1 MNFRK
6 LLIRPELGACFATI
20 LVFIVFAII
29 AGKQG
34 FLSAQGTINY
44 LEVAAQLGI
53 LASAV
58 ALLMIAGEFDLSVG
72 SMIGAAGMLMA
83 VLTIQFGWPL
93 WLAIIAAILFA
104 LVVGYI
110 NGNLVVKTRLPSF
123 IITLASLYV
132 LRGLTVG
139 VTLLLT
145 KFTRVSGLR
154 ARTEGDWLA
163 GLLTGHPVGIPIS
176 IWWWVVL
183 TFALGW
189 VLFRTDFGNW
199 IFAAGGDPNAARN
212 VGVPVARVKISLFM
226 LTAASAA
233 LLAALQVLNTG
244 SADVL
249 RGEQKELEAVAAAV
263 IGGNLLTG
271 GYGSVLGAAVGALIL
286 GMVQQG
292 IFYTGI
298 STDWFKAVLGAML
311 LGAVFINNYLRQ
323 QALRAR

>member
-6 LLIRPELGACFATI
+6 LLVRPELGACFATI

-44 LEVAAQLGI
+44 LEVGAQLGI

-104 LVVGYI
+104 LVVGYV
-110 NGNLVVKTRLPSF
+110 NGYLVVKTRLPSF

-154 ARTEGDWLA
+154 AHTEGDWLA

-189 VLFRTDFGNW
+189 VLFRTDYGNW

>member
-6 LLIRPELGACFATI
+6 LLARPELGACFATI
-20 LVFIVFAII
+20 LIFIVFAAI

-44 LEVAAQLGI
+44 LEVGAQLGI

-104 LVVGYI
+104 LVVGYV
-110 NGNLVVKTRLPSF
+110 NGYLVVKTRLPSF

-199 IFAAGGDPNAARN
+199 IFPAGGDANAARN

>member
-154 ARTEGDWLA
+154 ARSESDWLA
-163 GLLTGHPVGIPIS
+163 GLLTGHPAGIPIS

-189 VLFRTDFGNW
+189 VLFRTSYGNW
-199 IFAAGGDPNAARN
+199 IFAAGGDANAARN

-323 QALRAR
+323 QALSAR

>member
-154 ARTEGDWLA
+154 ARTESDWLA
-163 GLLTGHPVGIPIS
+163 GLLTGHPAGIPIS

-189 VLFRTDFGNW
+189 VLFRTSYGNW
-199 IFAAGGDPNAARN
+199 IFAAGGDANAARN

>member
-1 MNFRK
+1 MSFRK
-6 LLIRPELGACFATI
+6 LLIRPELGAIFATI

-44 LEVAAQLGI
+44 LEVGAQLGI

-104 LVVGYI
+104 LVVGYV
-110 NGNLVVKTRLPSF
+110 NGYLVVKTRLPSF

-154 ARTEGDWLA
+154 ARTENDWLA
-163 GLLTGHPVGIPIS
+163 GLLTGHPAGIPIS

-189 VLFRTDFGNW
+189 VLFRTPYGNW

>member
-1 MNFRK
+1 M
-6 LLIRPELGACFATI
+6 
-20 LVFIVFAII
+20 
-29 AGKQG
+29 
-34 FLSAQGTINY
+34 
-44 LEVAAQLGI
+44 
-53 LASAV
+53 
-58 ALLMIAGEFDLSVG
+58 
-72 SMIGAAGMLMA
+72 
-83 VLTIQFGWPL
+83 
-93 WLAIIAAILFA
+93 
-104 LVVGYI
+104 
-110 NGNLVVKTRLPSF
+110 
-123 IITLASLYV
+123 
-132 LRGLTVG
+132 
-139 VTLLLT
+139 
-145 KFTRVSGLR
+145 
-154 ARTEGDWLA
+154 
-163 GLLTGHPVGIPIS
+163 
-176 IWWWVVL
+176 
-183 TFALGW
+183 
-189 VLFRTDFGNW
+189 
-199 IFAAGGDPNAARN
+199 
-212 VGVPVARVKISLFM
+212 KISLFK

>member
-1 MNFRK
+1 
-6 LLIRPELGACFATI
+6 
-20 LVFIVFAII
+20 
-29 AGKQG
+29 
-34 FLSAQGTINY
+34 
-44 LEVAAQLGI
+44 
-53 LASAV
+53 
-58 ALLMIAGEFDLSVG
+58 
-72 SMIGAAGMLMA
+72 
-83 VLTIQFGWPL
+83 
-93 WLAIIAAILFA
+93 
-104 LVVGYI
+104 
-110 NGNLVVKTRLPSF
+110 
-123 IITLASLYV
+123 
-132 LRGLTVG
+132 
-139 VTLLLT
+139 
-145 KFTRVSGLR
+145 
-154 ARTEGDWLA
+154 
-163 GLLTGHPVGIPIS
+163 
-176 IWWWVVL
+176 VL
-183 TFALGW
+183 TFVLGW
-189 VLFRTDFGNW
+189 VLFRTPYGNW

-286 GMVQQG
+286 GVVQQG

>member
-1 MNFRK
+1 M
-6 LLIRPELGACFATI
+6 
-20 LVFIVFAII
+20 
-29 AGKQG
+29 
-34 FLSAQGTINY
+34 
-44 LEVAAQLGI
+44 
-53 LASAV
+53 
-58 ALLMIAGEFDLSVG
+58 
-72 SMIGAAGMLMA
+72 
-83 VLTIQFGWPL
+83 
-93 WLAIIAAILFA
+93 
-104 LVVGYI
+104 
-110 NGNLVVKTRLPSF
+110 
-123 IITLASLYV
+123 
-132 LRGLTVG
+132 
-139 VTLLLT
+139 
-145 KFTRVSGLR
+145 
-154 ARTEGDWLA
+154 
-163 GLLTGHPVGIPIS
+163 
-176 IWWWVVL
+176 L

-189 VLFRTDFGNW
+189 VLFRTPYGNW
-199 IFAAGGDPNAARN
+199 IFAAGGDANAARN
-212 VGVPVARVKISLFM
+212 VGVPVAQVKISLFM

>member
-1 MNFRK
+1 MSFRK

-20 LVFIVFAII
+20 LVFIVFVVI

-110 NGNLVVKTRLPSF
+110 NGYLVVKTRLPSF

-154 ARTEGDWLA
+154 ARTENDWLA
-163 GLLTGHPVGIPIS
+163 GLLTGHPAGIPIS

-189 VLFRTDFGNW
+189 VLFRTPYGNW
-199 IFAAGGDPNAARN
+199 IFAAGGDANAARN
-212 VGVPVARVKISLFM
+212 VGVPVAQVKISLFM

>member
-1 MNFRK
+1 
-6 LLIRPELGACFATI
+6 
-20 LVFIVFAII
+20 
-29 AGKQG
+29 
-34 FLSAQGTINY
+34 
-44 LEVAAQLGI
+44 
-53 LASAV
+53 
-58 ALLMIAGEFDLSVG
+58 
-72 SMIGAAGMLMA
+72 MA

-104 LVVGYI
+104 LVVGYV
-110 NGNLVVKTRLPSF
+110 NGYLVVKTRLPSF

-189 VLFRTDFGNW
+189 VLFRTSYGNW

>member
-1 MNFRK
+1 MAPLAGHHCGSPLRPRGGLRK
-6 LLIRPELGACFATI
+6 RLSG
-20 LVFIVFAII
+20 
-29 AGKQG
+29 GKNAPAFFYYYSG
-34 FLSAQGTINY
+34 
-44 LEVAAQLGI
+44 
-53 LASAV
+53 
-58 ALLMIAGEFDLSVG
+58 
-72 SMIGAAGMLMA
+72 
-83 VLTIQFGWPL
+83 
-93 WLAIIAAILFA
+93 FA
-104 LVVGYI
+104 L
-110 NGNLVVKTRLPSF
+110 R
-123 IITLASLYV
+123 AS
-132 LRGLTVG
+132 GLTVG

-145 KFTRVSGLR
+145 RFTRVSGLR
-154 ARTEGDWLA
+154 AHAESDWLA
-163 GLLTGHPVGIPIS
+163 GLLTGHPVRIPIS

-189 VLFRTDFGNW
+189 VLFRTPYGNW